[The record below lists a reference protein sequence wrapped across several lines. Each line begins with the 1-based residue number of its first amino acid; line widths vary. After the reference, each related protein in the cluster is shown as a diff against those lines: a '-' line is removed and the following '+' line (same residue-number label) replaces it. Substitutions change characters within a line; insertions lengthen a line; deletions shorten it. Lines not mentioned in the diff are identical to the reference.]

1 MNAWLSFAEDAAV
14 AGFISEVRREMDGIA
29 HAAVRFVNTYA
40 VPSFTPELKASFAEE
55 LSAIGNVLVKPPA
68 EHDRSM
74 SGDHPFSLAA

>member
-40 VPSFTPELKASFAEE
+40 VPSFTAELKASFAEE
-55 LSAIGNVLVKPPA
+55 LSAIGNVLVK
-68 EHDRSM
+68 RVSM
-74 SGDHPFSLAA
+74 EESRLYTLYQQR